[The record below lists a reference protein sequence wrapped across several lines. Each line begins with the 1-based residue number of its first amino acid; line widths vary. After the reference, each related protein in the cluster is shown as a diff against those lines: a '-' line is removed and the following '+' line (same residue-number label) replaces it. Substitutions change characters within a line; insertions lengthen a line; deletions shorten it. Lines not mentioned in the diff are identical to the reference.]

1 MDLVAA
7 GGRAGLLTGD
17 FLSGRDA
24 SVVLAVVLVLECLRK
39 DDDEDEDEDGV
50 LAAAEGCAVAP
61 REILV
66 YRFRRRR
73 RRPSARFTIN
83 GDGRAPGLQSRRPG
97 DR

>member
-1 MDLVAA
+1 MVAA
-7 GGRAGLLTGD
+7 GGRAGLLTTD
-17 FLSGRDA
+17 FLSGRDD
-24 SVVLAVVLVLECLRK
+24 SIVLVVVLPLILACLRK
-39 DDDEDEDEDGV
+39 DDEGEDEV